1 MSNQLNVHLKDIH
14 IGYLKKQDSKLS
26 FNYSKEY
33 LDLENAQPIS
43 ISIPLSEIEYEHNV
57 VHPFF
62 SGLLPDEPARSR
74 LAKYL
79 HISNKNTFEL
89 LKAIGGECA
98 GAISVYDRKPSVN
111 NYTKN
116 DYRIL
121 KDDEAYRL
129 FNELKVRPLLI
140 GEDDFRISGAGAQD
154 KMMIAFVDSQVAI
167 PLHNTPSTH
176 IIKPAIDELDDTVF
190 NEFFCMRLASA
201 MGLNTSKPDIIWL
214 ENNPF
219 YVVERYDR
227 EVSPDGKI
235 IRLHQEDF
243 CQALDIEP
251 DIKYQ
256 NEGGP
261 SFIDCFELINTL
273 IKYGKMSTINKVA
286 LFDASIFNF
295 LIGNGDAHAK
305 NFSLLYRNSKIELAP
320 LYDILSTIIYGQP
333 YQKAKMSMKVDSK
346 YKFCQIQKRH
356 FIELG
361 KSIGFKEAYCIN
373 RIQNMASKILPI
385 AKQLQQDLNTENK
398 YRSKIYQNIID
409 LIEQTSKQ
417 LS

>member
-1 MSNQLNVHLKDIH
+1 MAS
-14 IGYLKKQDSKLS
+14 
-26 FNYSKEY
+26 
-33 LDLENAQPIS
+33 A
-43 ISIPLSEIEYEHNV
+43 
-57 VHPFF
+57 
-62 SGLLPDEPARSR
+62 
-74 LAKYL
+74 
-79 HISNKNTFEL
+79 
-89 LKAIGGECA
+89 
-98 GAISVYDRKPSVN
+98 VYDGQSSVDN
-111 NYTKN
+111 HT

-154 KMMIAFVDSQVAI
+154 KMMIAFVDNQVAI

-176 IIKPAIDELDDTVF
+176 IIKPAISELDNTVF

-219 YVVERYDR
+219 YIVERYDR

-243 CQALDIEP
+243 CQAMDIEP

-261 SFIDCFELINTL
+261 SLIDCFELINTL
-273 IKYGKMSTINKVA
+273 IKHGKMSLTNKVA

-361 KSIGFKEAYCIN
+361 KSIGFKEAYCIK
-373 RIQNMASKILPI
+373 RIQNMNSKILPI
-385 AKQLQQDLNTENK
+385 AKQLQQDLNTNNK
-398 YRSKIYQNIID
+398 YKSEIYQNIID

-417 LS
+417 IS